1 LGGRER
7 SSVRALP
14 SLDERMMRSQWMN
27 KMDEI
32 QHSERSR
39 RTAIKSSLGV
49 LAGIA
54 IVSFTVT
61 KTSAAEQKLAKSVV
75 QYEDVGKQKDADCD
89 DCAQFIPGK
98 SAIAMGSCK
107 IVEGEISPHGHC
119 IAFTA
124 KPGK

>member
-1 LGGRER
+1 
-7 SSVRALP
+7 
-14 SLDERMMRSQWMN
+14 
-27 KMDEI
+27 MDET
-32 QHSERSR
+32 QHSEPSR
-39 RTAIKSSLGV
+39 RTVIKSSLGL

-54 IVSFTVT
+54 IVSLTVT
-61 KTSAAEQKLAKSVV
+61 KTSAAETKLAKSVV

-98 SAIAMGSCK
+98 SANGMGSCK